1 MFVPLV
7 SMKTLWYKYKKVFEF
22 TELTYKSMQPLKW
35 VEYIEIDATVPGICL
50 DFIQGQAISSTQG
63 LNKISSKARPCLK
76 SRHTR

>member
-35 VEYIEIDATVPGICL
+35 VGFIEIDVTVYSCV
-50 DFIQGQAISSTQG
+50 
-63 LNKISSKARPCLK
+63 
-76 SRHTR
+76 